1 MPMFLYQAI
10 IVFILKHI
18 KVGINQISKPLF
30 CNQHMFSTPTPT
42 KLVRIAPIQSPTVD
56 SMRAKMCLVLLNACV
71 EKAHWE
77 LLVMAGCLEYLAK
90 MSLYE
95 IARSKT
101 RALELALAAQCI
113 HPKWVAL
120 PWTTPCF
127 QHYSQ
132 TWPLAMNTR
141 LQLCISRIFVKQNRA
156 AILCSKEAL
165 RTLVVLFRWTWTL
178 GFFDSHP
185 SIKDKFEFN
194 GIFESLNVPLQYR
207 FPGLVALFYNPSEGI
222 PKSLKFDETL
232 FYGQNPVVNGFPS
245 AKLSSWREAA
255 DQPPTCRAEF
265 WTSSC
270 RNFTLADPLTSIVD
284 CSVSN
289 VFATLYEKIFSDNK
303 PSVVSLNYTMSVVGI
318 PKAPSKPVHVL
329 KPLCGCEDEP
339 YVFPIDTIAMKFSRS
354 STLVLSETISTSLL
368 TTLSLVVST
377 AATILACRGF
387 LETTINAVYSKFEK
401 LKVIKTAT
409 IRWICVESSEFTL
422 ERVNGLDAQPVNLT
436 NQQFAQLPVI
446 SLKQKTLVCQP
457 RRHLMRLTHLYRY
470 DWSAW
475 WVWCVMCD
483 GRVRVRVC
491 VRQSFFC
498 TPKPGFCWVRCWVH
512 I

>member
-1 MPMFLYQAI
+1 MRCPQEIQGDAEQKPILANYDSVKCGMIRSVWSQSSWSAI
-10 IVFILKHI
+10 VSYVIITCSIVAVATIQILQGVNALQNPTTTTSFQGIPRVFPGILICPLVSADLSIESGDTWSRNAYVSLSSNNSFIIEAYKDGDKSDLKAPVKQSAYVLNTNADKTRSDCSNSVTDCRQYEGKNVSRFI
-18 KVGINQISKPLF
+18 ECMRRKSTLGAPSYGWLFGISSKDV
-30 CNQHMFSTPTPT
+30 
-42 KLVRIAPIQSPTVD
+42 LVRNSAFENTCSGIGPCGSVYPPQV
-56 SMRAKMCLVLLNACV
+56 
-71 EKAHWE
+71 
-77 LLVMAGCLEYLAK
+77 GCLAMDHTMFPALFPNLATSDEYSAAAMYFKDLRQTESRCNP
-90 MSLYE
+90 MLEGSSSDSGSSL
-95 IARSKT
+95 S
-101 RALELALAAQCI
+101 LNLN
-113 HPKWVAL
+113 
-120 PWTTPCF
+120 F
-127 QHYSQ
+127 
-132 TWPLAMNTR
+132 
-141 LQLCISRIFVKQNRA
+141 RI
-156 AILCSKEAL
+156 L
-165 RTLVVLFRWTWTL
+165 RFSS
-178 GFFDSHP
+178 FN
-185 SIKDKFEFN
+185 KDKFEFN

-255 DQPPTCRAEF
+255 DQPPTCRAKS

-329 KPLCGCEDEP
+329 KPLCGCDDEP
-339 YVFPIDTIAMKFSRS
+339 YVFPIAMKFSRS

-409 IRWICVESSEFTL
+409 IR
-422 ERVNGLDAQPVNLT
+422 
-436 NQQFAQLPVI
+436 
-446 SLKQKTLVCQP
+446 
-457 RRHLMRLTHLYRY
+457 
-470 DWSAW
+470 
-475 WVWCVMCD
+475 
-483 GRVRVRVC
+483 
-491 VRQSFFC
+491 
-498 TPKPGFCWVRCWVH
+498 
-512 I
+512 